1 MLSLIWRKKIYFK
14 SLYFILIVS
23 VCECMHIHAHVLLC
37 MTATA
42 TESRSEDYIPQR
54 LNYRQLSW
62 CGARN
67 RIPVLWKRRDSE
79 SPSISLAHSCILK
92 VEKKPTYINIP
103 FKFNTETSLWNFM
116 SYYLSFVF
124 ANIDTKLLVM
134 HIGIFLKTLNIIKS
148 GSLWFREIII

>member
-1 MLSLIWRKKIYFK
+1 MHYQYAKPYLKKIEKFI
-14 SLYFILIVS
+14 LNHFILIVS

-42 TESRSEDYIPQR
+42 TESRSEYYIPQR

-79 SPSISLAHSCILK
+79 SLSISLANSCILK
-92 VEKKPTYINIP
+92 VEKKQ
-103 FKFNTETSLWNFM
+103 
-116 SYYLSFVF
+116 
-124 ANIDTKLLVM
+124 
-134 HIGIFLKTLNIIKS
+134 HISIFLSNWILRLVYGILWVIIF
-148 GSLWFREIII
+148 LLYLQT